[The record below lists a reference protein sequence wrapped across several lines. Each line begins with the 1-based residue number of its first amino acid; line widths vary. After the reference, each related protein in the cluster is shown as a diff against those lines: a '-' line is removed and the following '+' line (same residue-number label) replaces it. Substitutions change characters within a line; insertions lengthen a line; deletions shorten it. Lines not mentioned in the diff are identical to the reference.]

1 MRIQLSEHFTY
12 KKLFLFVLPS
22 IVMMLFTS
30 IYSIIDGLFVSNFVG
45 KTAFAAV
52 NLIMPIF
59 GALSAIGFMLGTGG
73 SAIVAKT
80 LGEKKEDLANQY
92 FSMLIYAIIAG
103 GVTISLVAQLFVRP
117 VSILLGAEG
126 DLLEY
131 CVLYCRIMLISLPCF
146 MLQCAFQTFFVAAE
160 KQKLGLY
167 LSIISGVLN
176 MVFDFLFIAVF
187 HWGIAGAA
195 IATAIGEVFGGIFP
209 IVYFARKNNSL
220 LKLTRTKFYPKDLLK
235 ACTNGSSELLSSLSS
250 SLVGALY
257 NLQLL
262 KFAGENGVAAYG
274 TIMYVN
280 FIFAAIYLGYS
291 MGCAPIVSYNYG
303 AENHDELRNLFKK
316 SIRAIVC
323 TGVILVAMAQLLTVP
338 LASIFVGYDKTLF
351 AMTCSGFRICAMSFL
366 ICGINIFGSSFFTA
380 LNDGLTS
387 ALISFLRTLV
397 FQCAAVVLF
406 SALWGLDGIWWSI
419 VAAEVMAVAVTLAF
433 LAGKRKKYGYL

>member
-22 IVMMLFTS
+22 IVMMIFTS

-80 LGEKKEDLANQY
+80 LGEKKQDLANQY
-92 FSMLIYAIIAG
+92 FSMLIYALIIG
-103 GVTISLVAQLFVRP
+103 GVTISLVAQIFVRP
-117 VSILLGAEG
+117 ISILLGAEG
-126 DLLEY
+126 ELLEY

-167 LSIISGVLN
+167 VSIISGVLN

-195 IATAIGEVFGGIFP
+195 IATAIGEIFGGIFP
-209 IVYFARKNNSL
+209 IVYFTRKNNSL
-220 LKLTRTKFYPKDLLK
+220 LALTRTKFYPKALLK

-303 AENHDELRNLFKK
+303 AENYAELKNLFKK
-316 SIRAIVC
+316 SVRAIVC

-338 LASIFVGYDKTLF
+338 LAAIFVGYDKELF
-351 AMTCSGFRICAMSFL
+351 SMTCGGFRICAMSFL

-380 LNDGLTS
+380 LNNGLLS

-397 FQCAAVVLF
+397 FQVSIILI
-406 SALWGLDGIWWSI
+406 LPLLLELTGIWMSGVTAEILTLI
-419 VAAEVMAVAVTLAF
+419 VTVTCLV
-433 LAGKRKKYGYL
+433 LNRKKYHYL

>member
-1 MRIQLSEHFTY
+1 MMIFTSVY
-12 KKLFLFVLPS
+12 S
-22 IVMMLFTS
+22 IV
-30 IYSIIDGLFVSNFVG
+30 DGLFVSNFVG

-80 LGEKKEDLANQY
+80 LGEKKQDLANQY
-92 FSMLIYAIIAG
+92 FSMLIYALIIG
-103 GVTISLVAQLFVRP
+103 GVTISLVAQIFVRP
-117 VSILLGAEG
+117 ISILLGAEG
-126 DLLEY
+126 ELLEY

-167 LSIISGVLN
+167 VSIISGVLN
-176 MVFDFLFIAVF
+176 MLFDFLFIAVF

-195 IATAIGEVFGGIFP
+195 IATAIGEIFGGIFP

-220 LKLTRTKFYPKDLLK
+220 LALTRTKFYPKALLK
-235 ACTNGSSELLSSLSS
+235 ACTNGSSELLSSFSS

-262 KFAGENGVAAYG
+262 RFAGENGVAAYG

-303 AENHDELRNLFKK
+303 AENHAELKNLFKK
-316 SIRAIVC
+316 STRAIICCGIVLVC
-323 TGVILVAMAQLLTVP
+323 LAELLAVP
-338 LASIFVGYDKTLF
+338 LATIFVGYDKTLF
-351 AMTCSGFRICAMSFL
+351 EMTYQGFRICAMSFL
-366 ICGINIFGSSFFTA
+366 ICGMNIFGSSFFTA
-380 LNDGLTS
+380 LNNGPLS

-397 FQCAAVVLF
+397 FQVSIILT
-406 SALWGLDGIWWSI
+406 LPLLLGLTGIWLSGI
-419 VAAEVMAVAVTLAF
+419 TAEILTLAVTVTCLV
-433 LAGKRKKYGYL
+433 LNRKKYHYL

>member
-12 KKLFLFVLPS
+12 KKLFFFVLPS
-22 IVMMLFTS
+22 IVMMIFTS

-52 NLIMPIF
+52 NLIMPVF

-80 LGEKKEDLANQY
+80 LGEKKNDLANQY
-92 FSMLIYAIIAG
+92 FSMLIYALIAG
-103 GVTISLVAQLFVRP
+103 GITISLLAQIFVRP

-126 DLLEY
+126 ELLEY

-146 MLQCAFQTFFVAAE
+146 MLQCAFQSFFVAAE

-167 LSIISGVLN
+167 VSIGSGVIN
-176 MVFDFLFIAVF
+176 MIFDFLFIAVF

-195 IATAIGEVFGGIFP
+195 IATALGELFGGIFP
-209 IVYFARKNNSL
+209 MVYFAGKNTSL
-220 LKLTRTKFYPKDLLK
+220 LKLTGTKFYPKTLLK

-262 KFAGENGVAAYG
+262 RFAGENGVAAYG

-303 AENHDELRNLFKK
+303 AENHPELKNLFKK
-316 SIRAIVC
+316 SVRAIVC
-323 TGVILVAMAQLLTVP
+323 CGVVLVTVAQLLAVP
-338 LASIFVGYDKTLF
+338 LAAIFVGYDKALF
-351 AMTCSGFRICAMSFL
+351 EMTCQGFRICAMSFL
-366 ICGINIFGSSFFTA
+366 ISGINIFGSSFFTA
-380 LNDGLTS
+380 LNNGLLS

-397 FQCAAVVLF
+397 FQVSIILILPSF
-406 SALWGLDGIWWSI
+406 LGLTGIWLSCITAEFLTLI
-419 VAAEVMAVAVTLAF
+419 VTVTCLT
-433 LAGKRKKYGYL
+433 LNRKKYHYV

>member
-1 MRIQLSEHFTY
+1 MRIKLSEHFTY
-12 KKLFLFVLPS
+12 KKLYLFVLPS
-22 IVMMLFTS
+22 VIMMICTS
-30 IYSIIDGLFVSNFVG
+30 IYSIVDGLFVSNFVG

-52 NLIMPIF
+52 NLIMPVF

-80 LGEKKEDLANQY
+80 LGEKKQELADQY
-92 FSMLIYAIIAG
+92 FSMLIYALIIG
-103 GVTISLVAQLFVRP
+103 SVTISTLAQIFVRP
-117 VSILLGAEG
+117 VSILLGADG
-126 DLLEY
+126 QLLEY
-131 CVLYCRIMLISLPCF
+131 CVLYFRIMLISLPCF
-146 MLQCAFQTFFVAAE
+146 MLQCAFQSFFVAAE

-167 LSIISGVLN
+167 LSIGSGVIN

-195 IATAIGEVFGGIFP
+195 VATALGEIFGGVFP

-220 LKLTRTKFYPKDLLK
+220 LKLTRTKFYPKALLK

-262 KFAGENGVAAYG
+262 RFAGENGVAAYG

-280 FIFAAIYLGYS
+280 FIFAGIFLGYS

-303 AENHDELRNLFKK
+303 AENHDELKNLFKK
-316 SIRAIVC
+316 SIRSILCGGVVLVC
-323 TGVILVAMAQLLTVP
+323 LAQLLAVP
-338 LASIFVGYDKTLF
+338 LAAIFVGYDRELF
-351 AMTCSGFRICAMSFL
+351 DMTCQGFHICALSFL
-366 ICGINIFGSSFFTA
+366 VCGMNIFGSSFFTA
-380 LNDGLTS
+380 LNNGLLS

-397 FQCAAVVLF
+397 FQTVIILT
-406 SALWGLDGIWWSI
+406 LPLLLELTGIWLSGLISEILTLI
-419 VAAEVMAVAVTLAF
+419 VTVTCLAAN
-433 LAGKRKKYGYL
+433 RKKYHYV

>member
-92 FSMLIYAIIAG
+92 FSMLIYALIIG

-209 IVYFARKNNSL
+209 IVYFVRKNNSL
-220 LKLTRTKFYPKDLLK
+220 LKLTRTKFYPKALLK

-303 AENHDELRNLFKK
+303 AENHDELKNLFKK

-351 AMTCSGFRICAMSFL
+351 AMTCSGFRICSMSFL

-380 LNDGLTS
+380 LNNGLLS

-397 FQCAAVVLF
+397 FQVSIILI
-406 SALWGLDGIWWSI
+406 LPLLLGLTGIWMSGVTAEILTLI
-419 VAAEVMAVAVTLAF
+419 VTVTCLV
-433 LAGKRKKYGYL
+433 LNRKKYHYL

>member
-1 MRIQLSEHFTY
+1 MRIKLSEHFTY

-22 IVMMLFTS
+22 IVMMIFTS
-30 IYSIIDGLFVSNFVG
+30 VYSIVDGLFVSNFVG

-80 LGEKKEDLANQY
+80 LGEKKNELANQY
-92 FSMLIYAIIAG
+92 FSMLIYALIAG
-103 GVTISLVAQLFVRP
+103 GVTISLIAQIFVRP
-117 VSILLGAEG
+117 ISILLGAEG

-146 MLQCAFQTFFVAAE
+146 MLQCAFQTFFVTAE

-176 MVFDFLFIAVF
+176 MIFDFLFIAVF

-195 IATAIGEVFGGIFP
+195 IATAIGEIFGGIFP
-209 IVYFARKNNSL
+209 IVYFARKNTSL
-220 LKLTRTKFYPKDLLK
+220 LKLTSTRFYPKALLK

-291 MGCAPIVSYNYG
+291 MGCAPIISYNYG
-303 AENHDELRNLFKK
+303 AENHAELNNLFKK
-316 SIRAIVC
+316 SVRAIVC
-323 TGVILVAMAQLLTVP
+323 CGVVLVCLAQLLAVP
-338 LASIFVGYDKTLF
+338 LAAIFVGYDKELF
-351 AMTCSGFRICAMSFL
+351 DMTCEGFRICAMSFL
-366 ICGINIFGSSFFTA
+366 ICGMNIFGSSFFTA
-380 LNDGLTS
+380 LNNGLLS

-397 FQCAAVVLF
+397 FQVSIILT
-406 SALWGLDGIWWSI
+406 LPLLLKLTGIWLSG
-419 VAAEVMAVAVTLAF
+419 VTAELLTLVVTVTCLI
-433 LAGKRKKYGYL
+433 LNRKKYHYL

>member
-1 MRIQLSEHFTY
+1 MRIKLSEHFTY
-12 KKLFLFVLPS
+12 KKLYLFVLPS
-22 IVMMLFTS
+22 VVMMICTS
-30 IYSIIDGLFVSNFVG
+30 IYSIVDGLFVSNFVG

-52 NLIMPIF
+52 NLIMPVF

-80 LGEKKEDLANQY
+80 LGEKKQELADQY
-92 FSMLIYAIIAG
+92 FSMLIYALIIG
-103 GVTISLVAQLFVRP
+103 SVTISTLAQIFVRP
-117 VSILLGAEG
+117 VSILLGADG
-126 DLLEY
+126 QLLEY
-131 CVLYCRIMLISLPCF
+131 CVLYFRIMLISLPCF
-146 MLQCAFQTFFVAAE
+146 MLQCAFQSFFVAAE

-167 LSIISGVLN
+167 LSIGSGVIN

-195 IATAIGEVFGGIFP
+195 VATALGEIFGGVFP

-220 LKLTRTKFYPKDLLK
+220 LKLTRTKFYPKALLK

-262 KFAGENGVAAYG
+262 RFAGENGVAAYG

-280 FIFAAIYLGYS
+280 FIFAGIFLGYS

-303 AENHDELRNLFKK
+303 AENHDELKNLFKK
-316 SIRAIVC
+316 SIRSILCGGVVLVC
-323 TGVILVAMAQLLTVP
+323 LAQLLAVP
-338 LASIFVGYDKTLF
+338 LAAIFVGYDKELF
-351 AMTCSGFRICAMSFL
+351 DMTCQGFRICAMSFL
-366 ICGINIFGSSFFTA
+366 VCGMNIFGSSFFTA
-380 LNDGLTS
+380 LNNGLLS

-397 FQCAAVVLF
+397 FQTVIILT
-406 SALWGLDGIWWSI
+406 LPLLLELTGIWLSGLISEILTLI
-419 VAAEVMAVAVTLAF
+419 VTVTCLAAN
-433 LAGKRKKYGYL
+433 RKKYHYV

>member
-30 IYSIIDGLFVSNFVG
+30 IYSIVDGLFVSNFVG

-80 LGEKKEDLANQY
+80 LGEKKKDLANKY
-92 FSMLIYAIIAG
+92 FSMLVYVLIG
-103 GVTISLVAQLFVRP
+103 GGITVSLLAQLIVRP
-117 VSILLGAEG
+117 FSILLGAEG
-126 DLLEY
+126 QLLEY
-131 CVLYCRIMLISLPCF
+131 CVLYCRISLISLPCF
-146 MLQCAFQTFFVAAE
+146 MMQCAFQSFFVAAE
-160 KQKLGLY
+160 KPKLGLY
-167 LSIISGVLN
+167 ASIASGVVN
-176 MVFDFLFIAVF
+176 MVFDFVFIVIF
-187 HWGIAGAA
+187 KWGIAGAA
-195 IATAIGEVFGGIFP
+195 IATAMGEFLGGIFP
-209 IVYFARKNNSL
+209 IIYFARENNSL
-220 LKLTRTKFYPKDLLK
+220 LRLTRTKLFPKMLLK

-250 SLVGALY
+250 SLVGTLY

-262 KFAGENGVAAYG
+262 RFAGENGVAAYG
-274 TIMYVN
+274 VIMYVN

-303 AENHDELRNLFKK
+303 AENHAELQNLFKK
-316 SIRAIVC
+316 SARAILCCGVVLVC
-323 TGVILVAMAQLLTVP
+323 LAQLLAVP
-338 LASIFVGYDKTLF
+338 LAMIFVGYDKALL
-351 AMTCSGFRICAMSFL
+351 AMTCRGFRICAMSFL

-380 LNDGLTS
+380 LNNGLLS

-397 FQCAAVVLF
+397 FQMSIILVLP
-406 SALWGLDGIWWSI
+406 LLLELDGIW
-419 VAAEVMAVAVTLAF
+419 
-433 LAGKRKKYGYL
+433 LAGLTAEILTLIVTITCLALNRKKYHYL

>member
-22 IVMMLFTS
+22 IVMMIFTS
-30 IYSIIDGLFVSNFVG
+30 VYSIVDGLFVSNFVG

-80 LGEKKEDLANQY
+80 LGEKKQELANQY
-92 FSMLIYAIIAG
+92 FSMLIYALIIG
-103 GVTISLVAQLFVRP
+103 GVTISLVAQIFVRP
-117 VSILLGAEG
+117 ISILLGAEG
-126 DLLEY
+126 ELLEY

-167 LSIISGVLN
+167 VSIISGVLN
-176 MVFDFLFIAVF
+176 MLFDFLFIAVF

-195 IATAIGEVFGGIFP
+195 IATAIGEIFGGIFP

-220 LKLTRTKFYPKDLLK
+220 LALTRTKFYPKALLK

-262 KFAGENGVAAYG
+262 RFAGENGVAAYG

-303 AENHDELRNLFKK
+303 AENHAELKNLFKK
-316 SIRAIVC
+316 STRAIICCGIVLVC
-323 TGVILVAMAQLLTVP
+323 LAELLAVP
-338 LASIFVGYDKTLF
+338 LATIFVGYDKTLF
-351 AMTCSGFRICAMSFL
+351 EMTCQGFRICAMSFL
-366 ICGINIFGSSFFTA
+366 ICGMNIFGSSFFTA
-380 LNDGLTS
+380 LNNGPLS

-397 FQCAAVVLF
+397 FQVSIILT
-406 SALWGLDGIWWSI
+406 LPLLLGLTGIWLSGI
-419 VAAEVMAVAVTLAF
+419 TAEILTLAVTVTCLV
-433 LAGKRKKYGYL
+433 LNRKKYHYL

>member
-30 IYSIIDGLFVSNFVG
+30 IYSIVDGLFVSNFVG

-80 LGEKKEDLANQY
+80 LGEKKNDLANKY
-92 FSMLIYAIIAG
+92 FSMLVYVLIG
-103 GVTISLVAQLFVRP
+103 GGITVSLLAQLIVRP
-117 VSILLGAEG
+117 FSILLGAEG
-126 DLLEY
+126 LLLEY
-131 CVLYCRIMLISLPCF
+131 CVLYCRISLISLPCF
-146 MLQCAFQTFFVAAE
+146 MLQCAFQSFFVAAE
-160 KQKLGLY
+160 KPKLGLY
-167 LSIISGVLN
+167 ASIASGVVN
-176 MVFDFLFIAVF
+176 MVFDFIFIVIF
-187 HWGIAGAA
+187 KWGIAGAA
-195 IATAIGEVFGGIFP
+195 VATAMGEVLGGIFP
-209 IVYFARKNNSL
+209 IIYFARENNSL
-220 LKLTRTKFYPKDLLK
+220 LRLTRTKLFPKTLLK

-250 SLVGALY
+250 SLVGTLY

-262 KFAGENGVAAYG
+262 KFAGEDGVAAYG
-274 TIMYVN
+274 VIMYVN

-303 AENHDELRNLFKK
+303 AENHAELQNLFKK
-316 SIRAIVC
+316 SARAILCCGVVLVC
-323 TGVILVAMAQLLTVP
+323 LAQLLAVP
-338 LASIFVGYDKTLF
+338 LAMIFVGYDKALF
-351 AMTCSGFRICAMSFL
+351 AMTCRGFRICAMSFL

-380 LNDGLTS
+380 LNNGLLS

-397 FQCAAVVLF
+397 FQMSIILI
-406 SALWGLDGIWWSI
+406 LPLLLGLDGIWM
-419 VAAEVMAVAVTLAF
+419 AGLTAEILTMTVTITCLA
-433 LAGKRKKYGYL
+433 LNRKKYHYL